1 MTDPENQTLRVLI
14 EFRNEFR
21 QFKLETEQRF
31 ARLEERI
38 TRIEERLDH
47 LTQSFS
53 GMIMGNQYLLGGI
66 QGRFENVE
74 RRLTFW
80 NRTAET
86 IPAAGD
92 ATLN

>member
-53 GMIMGNQYLLGGI
+53 GMVMGNQTCLAAFKGASRMSSGG
-66 QGRFENVE
+66 
-74 RRLTFW
+74 
-80 NRTAET
+80 
-86 IPAAGD
+86 
-92 ATLN
+92 